1 MKRFIG
7 IAILCAAA
15 LSPATPAWADT
26 ATAKQF
32 LQLDASEDGKDLAE
46 LKIAALEEGI
56 RVANAHMAGTAGGKP
71 LYCQPA
77 SLRLTGSQLADM
89 VSRAVAENDK
99 LEDVPV
105 PTVLLGVLQKT
116 FPCAAEAH

>member
-7 IAILCAAA
+7 IAIVCAAA
-15 LSPATPAWADT
+15 IPGANSAWAEA

-46 LKIAALEEGI
+46 LKIATLEEGI
-56 RVANAHMAGTAGGKP
+56 RVANARLASTAGSKP

-77 SLRLTGSQLADM
+77 SLVLTGSQLADM
-89 VSRAVAENDK
+89 VGRAVGANDK
-99 LEDVPV
+99 LEDVPI
-105 PTVLLGVLQKT
+105 PTVLLGVLEKT
-116 FPCAAEAH
+116 FPCATAAH

>member
-1 MKRFIG
+1 MRPFIG
-7 IAILCAAA
+7 VLITCAATLA
-15 LSPATPAWADT
+15 AANPAFADT

-32 LQLDASEDGKDLAE
+32 LQLDASEDGKGLAE

-56 RVANAHMAGTAGGKP
+56 RVANARFAGTAGSKP

-77 SLRLTGSQLADM
+77 SLVLTGSQLADM
-89 VSRAVAENDK
+89 VGRAVGQNDK

-105 PTVLLGVLQKT
+105 PAVLLGVLEKT
-116 FPCAAEAH
+116 FPCTAGSH

>member
-1 MKRFIG
+1 MRPFIG
-7 IAILCAAA
+7 VLITCAATLA
-15 LSPATPAWADT
+15 AANPAFADT

-32 LQLDASEDGKDLAE
+32 LQLDASEDGKGLAE

-56 RVANAHMAGTAGGKP
+56 RVANARLAGTAGSKP

-77 SLRLTGSQLADM
+77 SLVLTGSQLADM
-89 VSRAVAENDK
+89 VGRAVGQNDK

-105 PTVLLGVLQKT
+105 PAVLLGVLEKT
-116 FPCAAEAH
+116 FPCTAGSH

>member
-7 IAILCAAA
+7 VAIMCAAA
-15 LSPATPAWADT
+15 LAASNPAWAD
-26 ATAKQF
+26 AASAKQF
-32 LQLDASEDGKDLAE
+32 LQLDASDDGQSLAE
-46 LKIAALEEGI
+46 VKITSLEQGI
-56 RVANAHMAGTAGGKP
+56 RVTNAHIAGTAGGKP

-77 SLRLTGSQLADM
+77 SLVLTGSQLADM
-89 VSRAVAENDK
+89 VRRAVAENDK